1 MVARSVKNLPAMQE
15 TQIWSLGWE
24 DSLGKGMATH
34 TSILFFFFPTLVFL
48 PGESSWTEEP
58 GGRQTMGSQRVGD
71 HQVTKHSTHT
81 YNWITL
87 LYTQTHFK
95 LTVHA
100 QSLSGV
106 QFFATMWTV
115 ALQAPLS
122 MGFFR
127 QEYWSGLP
135 VPPPAD
141 LLHPRDQTPLLYCR
155 WILDGWEAREA
166 PIPQ

>member
-1 MVARSVKNLPAMQE
+1 MVAQMVRIRLQCRGPRFDPWV
-15 TQIWSLGWE
+15 
-24 DSLGKGMATH
+24 GKIPWGRAWQ
-34 TSILFFFFPTLVFL
+34 PTLVFL

-71 HQVTKHSTHT
+71 DLVTKHSTHT
-81 YNWITL
+81 YNWSTL
-87 LYTQTHFK
+87 LYTQTQHFK
-95 LTVHA
+95 LTVHV
-100 QSLSGV
+100 QSLSSV

-141 LLHPRDQTPLLYCR
+141 LLHPRDQTPLLHCI